1 MLLKLQWLTDI
12 FDWLHHNWERTHV
25 QRKVALV
32 IFWIYVAA
40 LCCVEL
46 KRQGMLPPALAQ
58 LTPHSH
64 FSAIQLAF
72 TLILGL
78 EVMSLIFII
87 STSFSRSVGKQFE
100 ILALILLRNAFKEL
114 AHLPEPVSIAGN
126 LDPVIHIAVTALG
139 ALGIFV
145 ALGIYGKLASSYA
158 YIQSPEMRMRFVI
171 SKKLLSL
178 TLFVIFLGIGIRD
191 AWIHIHTGEDMR
203 FFETI
208 YTVLIFADIALV
220 LISQRYMPSFHAV
233 FRNSGFVIGTLM
245 MLVPGLPITNAMR
258 DIIYGDTNSGIF
270 RLVQVVFTAL
280 AIALGTAAAW
290 HLTSGVYGV
299 TGSATVTWH
308 PLAQAVAVFVGCLG
322 FCILFNVH
330 GRGSV
335 LCIIGGVVT
344 WMLYLLGGALGCDVY
359 AANLFA
365 SLFAAAYAEVMAR
378 VRKCPAMPYL
388 VIAILPLLPGA
399 GVYYTMSLGLEG
411 NRMDA
416 VAKGLETV
424 GIAGSLAVGILL
436 VSTVFRLIYRHAQ
449 GARAE
454 KS

>member
-1 MLLKLQWLTDI
+1 MDY
-12 FDWLHHNWERTHV
+12 N
-25 QRKVALV
+25 
-32 IFWIYVAA
+32 
-40 LCCVEL
+40 
-46 KRQGMLPPALAQ
+46 
-58 LTPHSH
+58 
-64 FSAIQLAF
+64 
-72 TLILGL
+72 
-78 EVMSLIFII
+78 
-87 STSFSRSVGKQFE
+87 
-100 ILALILLRNAFKEL
+100 ILLDLATDLGYEL
-114 AHLPEPVSIAGN
+114 AMCGAETFRVEESVSRVLSSYGIASEVFAIPNYLIVTVMMEDGTPITRMRRIGSHGNDLDSVEKFSGLSRAYCSQRPEPKEAQRWMEVTRSQR
-126 LDPVIHIAVTALG
+126 LVYPVPIVYLGYFLG
-139 ALGIFV
+139 ALGFGLLFGGNFLDGLCAGICGILVGLVIRFLDAQDTNQFFRTIAASFLM
-145 ALGIYGKLASSYA
+145 ALLAYAFGAMGIAKNPDA
-158 YIQSPEMRMRFVI
+158 I
-171 SKKLLSL
+171 
-178 TLFVIFLGIGIRD
+178 TIG
-191 AWIHIHTGEDMR
+191 
-203 FFETI
+203 
-208 YTVLIFADIALV
+208 ALM
-220 LISQRYMPSFHAV
+220 I
-233 FRNSGFVIGTLM
+233 
-245 MLVPGLPITNAMR
+245 LVPGLLFTNAMR

-299 TGSATVTWH
+299 TGSATVTWQ

-359 AANLFA
+359 VANLFA